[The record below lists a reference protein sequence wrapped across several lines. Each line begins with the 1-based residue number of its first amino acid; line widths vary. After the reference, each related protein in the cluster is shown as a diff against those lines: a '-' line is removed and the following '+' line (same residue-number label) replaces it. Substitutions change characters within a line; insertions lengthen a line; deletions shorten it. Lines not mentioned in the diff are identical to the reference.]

1 MLGDNNNLT
10 EEFEAFFTKNYPKV
24 KAFARRLL
32 MKEQDAEDVAQDIF
46 LKIMDKPKIW
56 RDPEQ
61 SDKYLFTMTRNHIFN
76 IIKHRNIERRYET
89 RAVAEWPVM
98 EEFEP
103 FDKLHAKELELLL
116 LHAIEQLPPQRK
128 EIFKLSRIEGLSHA
142 QIAERLNLSV
152 RTIER
157 HLYLAL
163 KDIKA
168 KIPILPLPPTF

>member
-1 MLGDNNNLT
+1 MFGDHHNRAK
-10 EEFEAFFTKNYPKV
+10 EFEVFFIKNYPKV

-32 MKEQDAEDVAQDIF
+32 MKEQDAEDVAQDVF

-89 RAVAEWPVM
+89 TAIM
-98 EEFEP
+98 EQSVIDEFESI
-103 FDKLHAKELELLL
+103 DKLHVKEIELLL
-116 LHAIEQLPPQRK
+116 LHAIEQLSPQRRD
-128 EIFKLSRIEGLSHA
+128 IFKMSRMEGLSNA
-142 QIAERLNLSV
+142 QIAERLNISV
-152 RTIER
+152 RTVER

-163 KDIKA
+163 KDIK
-168 KIPILPLPPTF
+168 KRCFFTPPVA

>member
-1 MLGDNNNLT
+1 MFGGNHNLT
-10 EEFEAFFTKNYPKV
+10 KEFEVFFIKSYPKV

-32 MKEQDAEDVAQDIF
+32 MKDQDAEDVVQDIF

-61 SDKYLFTMTRNHIFN
+61 SDKYLFTMTRNYIFN

-89 RAVAEWPVM
+89 AFIMDLPMM

-103 FDKLHAKELELLL
+103 VDKLYAKEIELLV
-116 LHAIEQLPPQRK
+116 LHAVEQLPPQRK
-128 EIFKLSRIEGLSHA
+128 IIFKMSRIEGLNNA

-163 KDIKA
+163 KDIK
-168 KIPILPLPPTF
+168 KQCPVL